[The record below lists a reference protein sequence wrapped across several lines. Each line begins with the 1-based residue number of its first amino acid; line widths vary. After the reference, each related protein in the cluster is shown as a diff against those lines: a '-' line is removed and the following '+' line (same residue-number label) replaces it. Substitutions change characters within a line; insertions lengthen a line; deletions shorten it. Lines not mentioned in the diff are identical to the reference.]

1 MAEPIIS
8 ARNLTKYYKSPGLS
22 KKAIP
27 ALEQINLDI
36 FPGEII
42 ALLGPNGAG
51 KTTFLRILFGLIY
64 PTSGEVLVFSSRPQ
78 EKSWKNRAGYVPE
91 HYDPPK
97 FLTGYELLEIGARV
111 NGLSKNDFLSRLEWL
126 EEALNLKDIL
136 DLNISQYSRGMLQQL
151 ALAGC
156 FIHNPELIVLDEP
169 TANLDALSRKKL
181 QELLWEMAQENKTIL
196 ISSHILSELEELCNK
211 VILIDKGKIIQQGY
225 IKDLLTSDGGYTICF
240 KGFTTIPQSLNALG
254 NINYDPKLEIAYLET
269 RTEYEKDRAVKILT
283 ENEVSIEFIEPKQKT
298 LEEYF
303 LEILEQKE
311 LEKYFL
317 KITEEGK

>member
-1 MAEPIIS
+1 
-8 ARNLTKYYKSPGLS
+8 LVKYYRT
-22 KKAIP
+22 ARIP
-27 ALEQINLDI
+27 SRSILALDHIDLDI

-64 PTSGEVLVFSSRPQ
+64 PTSGEVKVFGSDCQ
-78 EKSWKNRAGYVPE
+78 DKSWKNRAGYVPE

-111 NGLSKNDFLSRLEWL
+111 NGLSKNVFLSRLEWL
-126 EEALNLKDIL
+126 EESLNLKEIL
-136 DLNISQYSRGMLQQL
+136 NLNISQYSRGMLQQL

-181 QELLWEMAQENKTIL
+181 QELLYQLAQEDKTIL

-240 KGFTTIPQSLNALG
+240 KGFTSIPQSLKALG
-254 NINYDPKLEIAYLET
+254 DINYDPKLEIAYLET

-283 ENEVSIEFIEPKQKT
+283 ENNISIEVIEPKQKT

-303 LEILEQKE
+303 LEVLEQKE

-317 KITEEGK
+317 KITGENE

>member
-1 MAEPIIS
+1 MSEPIIS
-8 ARNLTKYYKSPGLS
+8 ARNLVKYYRT
-22 KKAIP
+22 ARIP
-27 ALEQINLDI
+27 SRSILALDHIDLDI

-64 PTSGEVLVFSSRPQ
+64 PTSGEVKVFGTDCQ
-78 EKSWKNRAGYVPE
+78 DKSWKNRAGYVPE

-111 NGLSKNDFLSRLEWL
+111 NGLSKNVFLSRLEWL
-126 EEALNLKDIL
+126 EESLNLKEIL
-136 DLNISQYSRGMLQQL
+136 NLNISQYSRGMLQQL

-181 QELLWEMAQENKTIL
+181 QKLLYQFAGGNKTIL

-240 KGFTTIPQSLNALG
+240 KGFTSIPQSLKALG
-254 NINYDPKLEIAYLET
+254 DINYDPKLEIAYLET
-269 RTEYEKDRAVKILT
+269 RTEYEKDRVVKILT
-283 ENEVSIEFIEPKQKT
+283 DNNISIEVIERKQKT

-303 LEILEQKE
+303 LEVLEQKE
-311 LEKYFL
+311 LEKYLL
-317 KITEEGK
+317 KIIGENE